1 MLQVKFLYSSK
12 EAYRMIKGV
21 KIRETFEDFLEEHP
35 ELKITKDKTGHII
48 SIIFPKEA
56 TETSYTIVYG
66 EVVRIYYKYKEQSIS
81 FFI

>member
-1 MLQVKFLYSSK
+1 
-12 EAYRMIKGV
+12 MIKGV

-35 ELKITKDKTGHII
+35 ELKITRDEKGHII

-66 EVVRIYYKYKEQSIS
+66 EVVELYYKYEDQSFHFSI
-81 FFI
+81 